1 MQKKPSLD
9 KLSGLRAALR
19 DALKELETT
28 LEVAFERSA
37 LVKGNV
43 YELARKCGKPTC
55 VCAEG
60 QLHRSMVLS
69 WSHQGKTRLM
79 TIPTEKL
86 DRLRSSSEQYQRYRR
101 ARARVS
107 EIFKQILKLLDQI
120 EKLRRGKASWWGG
133 PKNNPPGS
141 LFCGRMRLSGG
152 GSPYVPL
159 PLSSP
164 QGGDSA
170 ARSS

>member
-1 MQKKPSLD
+1 MQKKASLD
-9 KLSGLRAALR
+9 KLSRLRAALG
-19 DALKELETT
+19 DALKELGTT
-28 LEVAFERSA
+28 AEVAFERSA

-79 TIPTEKL
+79 TIPPEKL
-86 DRLRSSSEQYQRYRR
+86 DRLRSGSEQYLRYRR

-107 EIFKQILKLLDQI
+107 EVFKQIPKLLDQI
-120 EKLRRGKASWWGG
+120 EQLRREQQRMWGA
-133 PKNNPPGS
+133 PPGRRRQAI
-141 LFCGRMRLSGG
+141 FVAGRS
-152 GSPYVPL
+152 
-159 PLSSP
+159 
-164 QGGDSA
+164 
-170 ARSS
+170 ARSGEVPSG

>member
-1 MQKKPSLD
+1 MQNKASLD
-9 KLSGLRAALR
+9 KLSRRRAALV

-120 EKLRRGKASWWGG
+120 EKLRRGKARLRAA
-133 PKNNPPGS
+133 PKSKSRGS
-141 LFCGRMRLSGG
+141 FFCPKMRWCVERVLM
-152 GSPYVPL
+152 
-159 PLSSP
+159 
-164 QGGDSA
+164 
-170 ARSS
+170 